1 VFSQL
6 KQFFIKNRAVPWV
19 VAAFGAAA
27 AVGPM
32 YPMLLPV
39 LALLAGWLGARSGRG
54 VPAAACVVFMAAALA
69 WGSWS
74 AFTVRD
80 RNRGRAVRPD
90 VVKWVRTG
98 EATQADR
105 AARVGLLAGSLA
117 GLAMVLAAGR
127 HMDIGA
133 KLHGGSVVQGRPVVR
148 GGWADDSNI
157 ASVCEF
163 GPPRPGRFGGGI
175 VLGRLEGRIV
185 RVPVGKSGMAA
196 HTAAFGTSGSGK
208 TFGFVLPNII
218 SAAHEGWSMV
228 ISDPKGELVAGKW
241 NAGGGYEPGIAQWLK
256 GQGYR
261 VLVLNF
267 KNPAQGSHLWNPLCE
282 ARDDAE
288 FRRVCEAMINCAGK
302 ENPFFAGGE
311 SNLFTS
317 LVGLTRYNADF
328 TDVWRHM
335 RTVLSLL
342 AWPVEA
348 LAGEFEREFRC
359 GRLPT
364 FFYEKWE
371 SSKGMFNNFATGVAN
386 KVAVMTD
393 GPLAAVTA
401 GHDIDLVSVAGE
413 KTALFVILP
422 TQGDL
427 KPLLTAFYFL
437 LFKRLVDHAEENHNR
452 LPVPVRFI
460 LDEFANI
467 GRIPDFNSR
476 VSFDRGLGINYVCI
490 LQSLTQLASLYG
502 AADAETILGN
512 MDVRMALRVNDM
524 KTARYFSSMLG
535 KARVKEIS
543 QRRDVTHPVKSAF
556 EMTKRSES
564 IKDMPLMEDWQFL
577 EMPFFQGVARIPT
590 CRPLYLHTLA
600 FSEMREFRELCRDPR
615 TVADFAPQVPRQVPT
630 PLIPQAA
637 AGDPEPKRK
646 QMRAGNREPGVDV
659 MELFNQ
665 N

>member
-1 VFSQL
+1 MNSRSTLLLVVTL
-6 KQFFIKNRAVPWV
+6 AVTGLAAGYFFPL
-19 VAAFGAAA
+19 
-27 AVGPM
+27 
-32 YPMLLPV
+32 LLPV
-39 LALLAGWLGARSGRG
+39 MAVSLLAGWLGARSGRG
-54 VPAAACVVFMAAALA
+54 APAAVAVVLMAVALA
-69 WGSWS
+69 WGAWA

-80 RNRGRAVRPD
+80 RNRGREVRPNI
-90 VVKWVRTG
+90 VMWVKAG
-98 EATQADR
+98 EAEPADL
-105 AARVGLLAGSLA
+105 AARFGLVLGALA
-117 GLAMVLAAGR
+117 GLAMSLAAGR
-127 HMDIGA
+127 YADIG
-133 KLHGGSVVQGRPVVR
+133 LRQHGVKVVQGRQVVK
-148 GGWADDSNI
+148 GGWADDRNI
-157 ASVCEF
+157 APVCEF
-163 GPPRPGRFGGGI
+163 GPPKPGKYGGGI

-185 RVPVGKSGMAA
+185 RVPVGKKGMAA

-208 TFGFVLPNII
+208 TFGFVLPNIV

-241 NAGGGYEPGIAQWLK
+241 NARGEYEPGIAEWLK
-256 GQGYR
+256 RQGYR

-317 LVGLTRYNADF
+317 LVGLTRYNSDF
-328 TDVWRHM
+328 LDNWRHM

-348 LAGEFEREFRC
+348 LEGEFDREFRE

-364 FFYEKWE
+364 FFYEKWQ

-401 GHDIDLVSVAGE
+401 GHDIDLVSIARE

-427 KPLLTAFYFL
+427 RPLLTAFYFL
-437 LFKRLVDHAEENHNR
+437 LFKRLVDFAEVNHNR
-452 LPVPVRFI
+452 LPIPCRFL
-460 LDEFANI
+460 LDEVANI
-467 GRIPDFNSR
+467 GRIPDFNQR

-490 LQSLTQLASLYG
+490 LQSLTQLGSLYG

-512 MDVRMALRVNDM
+512 MDVRIALRVNDM
-524 KTARYFSSMLG
+524 RTARYFAGMLG
-535 KARVKEIS
+535 RARVRDIS
-543 QRRDVTHPVKSAF
+543 ERRDITMPLKSAF
-556 EMTKRSES
+556 EMTKRSELV
-564 IKDMPLMEDWQFL
+564 KDMPLMDDWQFL
-577 EMPFFQGVARIPT
+577 EMPFFQAVARIPT

-600 FSEMREFRELCRDPR
+600 FSEMKEFQELSREPR
-615 TVADFAPQVPRQVPT
+615 TVADFAPQVSTGVPT
-630 PLIPQAA
+630 PPIPEMDRDQA
-637 AGDPEPKRK
+637 EPKRR
-646 QMRAGNREPGVDV
+646 QQRPRHSEPAGDVDV
-659 MELFNQ
+659 LELFNQ
-665 N
+665 S

>member
-1 VFSQL
+1 MAKSRTTFPVIIISG
-6 KQFFIKNRAVPWV
+6 
-19 VAAFGAAA
+19 VAALAAS
-27 AVGPM
+27 
-32 YPMLLPV
+32 LLCPLLLLVLV
-39 LALLAGWLGARSGRG
+39 LALLAGWVGARSGRG
-54 VPAAACVVFMAAALA
+54 APAAAVVVIMAVALA
-69 WGSWS
+69 WGAWA

-80 RNRGRAVRPD
+80 RNRGRDVRPN
-90 VVKWVRTG
+90 VAMWVKTG
-98 EATQADR
+98 EAAPADR
-105 AARVGLLAGSLA
+105 AARFGLLAGALA
-117 GLAMVLAAGR
+117 GLGMILAAGR
-127 HMDIGA
+127 RVDAGA
-133 KLHGGSVVQGRPVVR
+133 RQHGADVVQGRPVVK
-148 GGWADDSNI
+148 GGWADDGNV
-157 ASVCEF
+157 ASFCEF
-163 GPPRPGRFGGGI
+163 GPPRPGKFGGGI

-196 HTAAFGTSGSGK
+196 HTVAFGTSGSGK
-208 TFGFVLPNII
+208 TFGFVLPNIV
-218 SAAHEGWSMV
+218 SAAHEGWSLV
-228 ISDPKGELVAGKW
+228 VSDPKGELVAGKW
-241 NAGGGYEPGIAQWLK
+241 NAGCEYEPGIAEWLK
-256 GQGYR
+256 RRGYR

-267 KNPAQGSHLWNPLCE
+267 KNPSQGSHLWNPLCE

-317 LVGLTRYNADF
+317 LVGMTKYNSGFVDA
-328 TDVWRHM
+328 WRHM

-348 LAGEFEREFRC
+348 LDRDFEREFRE

-364 FFYEKWE
+364 FFYEKWQ
-371 SSKGMFNNFATGVAN
+371 SSRGMFNNFATGVAN

-401 GHDIDLVSVAGE
+401 GHDIDLAGVAGE

-437 LFKRLVDHAEENHNR
+437 LFKRLVDLAEENHNR

-460 LDEFANI
+460 LDELANI
-467 GRIPDFNSR
+467 GRIPDFNQR

-490 LQSLTQLASLYG
+490 LQSLTQLAGLYG

-535 KARVKEIS
+535 KARVRDVSE
-543 QRRDVTHPVKSAF
+543 RRDVTVPVKSAF
-556 EMTKRSES
+556 EMARRSETV
-564 IKDMPLMEDWQFL
+564 KEMPLMEDWQFM
-577 EMPFFQGVARIPT
+577 EMPFFRAVARIPA
-590 CRPLYLHTLA
+590 CRPLYLRTLA
-600 FSEMREFRELCRDPR
+600 FSEMAEFHELDREPR
-615 TVADFAPQVPRQVPT
+615 TVADFAPQVPGEVPT
-630 PLIPQAA
+630 PPIPE
-637 AGDPEPKRK
+637 AGVDEPEPRRK
-646 QMRAGNREPGVDV
+646 QQRQRNWDPAGGVDV

-665 N
+665 P